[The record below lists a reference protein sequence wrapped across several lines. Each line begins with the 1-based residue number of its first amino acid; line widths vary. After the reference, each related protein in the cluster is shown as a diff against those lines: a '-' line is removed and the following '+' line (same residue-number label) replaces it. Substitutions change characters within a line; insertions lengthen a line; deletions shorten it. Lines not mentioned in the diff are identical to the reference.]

1 MSYSY
6 LNYEG
11 FNAKQEIIGYDEQA
25 LTVYGK
31 EHFDTLLFPLVCG
44 DKYL

>member
-6 LNYEG
+6 LAYEG
-11 FNAKQEIIGYDEQA
+11 FNAKQEIVGDGEQA
-25 LTVYGK
+25 LTAYGK
-31 EHFDTLLFPLVCG
+31 EHFDTELFPLVCG